1 MIIQVLGCYGGES
14 PECRPVSLLLNGTVL
29 LDAGAITSVLPL
41 KEQAKIDHILIS
53 HTHLDH
59 IQDIGFLADNIF
71 GKRDQPVRIY
81 GTKTSLQYLK
91 EHVLNNHIWPDFTT
105 IPSAEAP
112 VLAYEVIQPGKE
124 FKVEDLTIKA
134 LKVDHSVPA
143 VGFLVSDGKVSL
155 VYSADTG
162 PTHAIWKEASKL
174 KNLKAVFVEASFPN
188 ELRRLAEITGHL
200 TPELALAE
208 IHKISQNDFSTYI
221 MHMKPAFLDVLAQEF
236 KGHGEKIHL
245 LKQGERIRL

>member
-1 MIIQVLGCYGGES
+1 MIVQVLGCYGGES
-14 PECRPVSLLLNGTVL
+14 PECRPVSLLINGTVL

-41 KEQAKIDHILIS
+41 KEQSKINAILIS

-71 GKRDQPVRIY
+71 GKRDRPVRVF
-81 GTKTSLQYLK
+81 GTKTCLQYLK

-105 IPSAEAP
+105 IPNAEAP
-112 VLAYEVIQPGKE
+112 VLAYEVIQPGRE
-124 FKVEDLTIKA
+124 FEVDGLTVKA
-134 LKVDHSVPA
+134 VKVDHAVPA
-143 VGFLVSDGKVSL
+143 VGYLVSDAKASL

-162 PTHAIWKEASKL
+162 PTQQIWKEASKL

-188 ELRRLAEITGHL
+188 ELRRLAQLTGHL
-200 TPELALAE
+200 TPEMTVGE
-208 IHKISQNDFSTYI
+208 IHKISQDGFITYVL
-221 MHMKPAFLDVLAQEF
+221 HMKPAFLEVLAQEF
-236 KGHGEKIHL
+236 KSHGEKIHL